1 MQRNK
6 SHFLY
11 GLNRAFNF
19 LFLIRAVGLC
29 IIYYFYEF
37 SLVLIL
43 CLMSILF
50 SVYSLMTFNNDTT
63 YVKDTTYSKIGPYFI
78 VHYVCMLF
86 FWKNLNFY
94 FLISI
99 SVLFFFTYFSTKKEI
114 IRISILMFILFLTV
128 PLISIL
134 LGTDKVS
141 DIAFSRLTRSQLALL
156 GYYEIC
162 FLFLM
167 TVVHVYYLMFGRAA
181 VVTSEV
187 LPLREVELPKIDG
200 QEKFGMIYSKIIE
213 SLEKDKLYKDPNL
226 RISDLAREV
235 GTNRSYASAA
245 LNRNGKTFNE
255 LVNFYRVQHAKQD
268 LLKGKKT
275 LKEVYVDAGFA
286 YYSTFAKVFEEV
298 EHVKHTFYYTK
309 R

>member
-63 YVKDTTYSKIGPYFI
+63 YVKDTIYSKIGPYFI

-167 TVVHVYYLMFGRAA
+167 TVVHVYYLIDYIQIASHENMFGRAA

-200 QEKFGMIYSKIIE
+200 QEK
-213 SLEKDKLYKDPNL
+213 
-226 RISDLAREV
+226 RR
-235 GTNRSYASAA
+235 
-245 LNRNGKTFNE
+245 
-255 LVNFYRVQHAKQD
+255 
-268 LLKGKKT
+268 
-275 LKEVYVDAGFA
+275 AGHGHF
-286 YYSTFAKVFEEV
+286 SIWG
-298 EHVKHTFYYTK
+298 
-309 R
+309 